1 MNCYPVSAPNLD
13 QLEKLKAQREEI
25 LKNAKE
31 EPRFEPL
38 TLDEKRSI
46 FKAMGHE
53 LRGYGHYYKCNKG
66 HTVWES
72 MMKNI
77 RSPDYLDLVH
87 RWSLWVT
94 MYREPLRVR
103 CNYRRRISR

>member
-1 MNCYPVSAPNLD
+1 MNHCLVPSSVPNLD
-13 QLEKLKAQREEI
+13 QLEQLKEKRAEI

-53 LRGYGHYYKCNKG
+53 LRGYGHYYKCTKG
-66 HTVWES
+66 HTVWATIKKS
-72 MMKNI
+72 KI
-77 RSPDYLDLVH
+77 SP
-87 RWSLWVT
+87 
-94 MYREPLRVR
+94 
-103 CNYRRRISR
+103 